1 MTKELAVDMT
11 TEEYQAH
18 VWRTMREAEFTAQV
32 IAEAK
37 AQGWLVAHF
46 RPARTAKGWRTAMS
60 GDPGFPD
67 LVLARRGRVIAAELK
82 RYGQKARPEQNA
94 WLDALGGTSR
104 VETWVWWPT
113 DWERIKAVLA

>member
-1 MTKELAVDMT
+1 MTAEMT
-11 TEEYQAH
+11 TAEYQEH
-18 VWRTMREAEFTAQV
+18 VWKTMREAEFTDQV

-67 LVLARRGRVIAAELK
+67 LVMARNGRVIVAELK
-82 RYGQKARPEQNA
+82 RYGKWPRPEQNA
-94 WLDALGGTSR
+94 WLNVLSGADGVQA
-104 VETWVWWPT
+104 VVWWPT
-113 DWERIKAVLA
+113 DWAIIKAVLA